1 MKNRQK
7 RICYANSLYL
17 QIHSMFKLMGLHL
30 SWWKSGKPSQAGWL
44 CASWRSAPSLVCFF
58 LIYILIGGE
67 HATRVQ
73 SMARNQ
79 IQLYQMIT
87 GRERMVLSINMLMD
101 KINGYQNY
109 ALLSIKGW
117 GNIFLVPQII
127 SFASRQLNRPLQ
139 LMHWV
144 CIIISVFSLPE
155 QHLVIE
161 VVKTISL
168 KYFCA
173 RRTV

>member
-1 MKNRQK
+1 
-7 RICYANSLYL
+7 
-17 QIHSMFKLMGLHL
+17 MGLHL

-44 CASWRSAPSLVCFF
+44 CASWRSAPSLGCFF

-87 GRERMVLSINMLMD
+87 GRERMVLSIYMLMD

-109 ALLSIKGW
+109 VLLSIKG
-117 GNIFLVPQII
+117 
-127 SFASRQLNRPLQ
+127 
-139 LMHWV
+139 
-144 CIIISVFSLPE
+144 
-155 QHLVIE
+155 
-161 VVKTISL
+161 
-168 KYFCA
+168 
-173 RRTV
+173 